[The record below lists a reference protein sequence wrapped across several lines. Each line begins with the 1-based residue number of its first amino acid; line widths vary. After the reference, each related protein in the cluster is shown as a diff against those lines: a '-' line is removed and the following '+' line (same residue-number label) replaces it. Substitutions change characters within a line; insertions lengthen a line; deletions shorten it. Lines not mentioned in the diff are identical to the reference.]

1 MSDAPVQKPKWA
13 KGGPS
18 PNPGGKRKLPPQARE
33 PEAAQPENT
42 GRKPDGTFAKGN
54 SINPA
59 GRPKG
64 SLNKSTMAAL
74 AIMEADAETISR
86 KAVELALGG
95 DLTAIR
101 IVLDRLV
108 APRAPATPQ

>member
-1 MSDAPVQKPKWA
+1 MASRAEPVQ
-13 KGGPS
+13 
-18 PNPGGKRKLPPQARE
+18 
-33 PEAAQPENT
+33 PEAVQPENT

-54 SINPA
+54 SIR

-64 SLNKSTMAAL
+64 ARNRSTMAAL

-95 DLTAIR
+95 DLTAIK
-101 IVLDRLV
+101 IVLDRLE
-108 APRAPATPQ
+108 RPAFGSTRILRS

>member
-1 MSDAPVQKPKWA
+1 MASRAEPVQ
-13 KGGPS
+13 
-18 PNPGGKRKLPPQARE
+18 
-33 PEAAQPENT
+33 PEAVHPENT

-64 SLNKSTMAAL
+64 ARNRSTMAAL

-86 KAVELALGG
+86 KGVVMTPRDLFALVYRVGHS
-95 DLTAIR
+95 TSAR
-101 IVLDRLV
+101 
-108 APRAPATPQ
+108 RARF